1 MTDRFEDYDYLS
13 FDRRGRVLTI
23 TMERPDQLNA
33 VNAKLHNELSRV
45 FQDAKYDEDSDV
57 VVLTGR
63 GRAFSAGGDLDW
75 MQDSIDRPEM
85 FEETAREAKDIVYSQ
100 LDLDKP
106 LIARVNGHAVGL
118 GASLACLCDIV
129 ISSDKA
135 KFGDPHVSV
144 GLVAGDGG
152 ALIWPQLVGY
162 AKARYY
168 LFTGDAMSAAEAER
182 IGLITKVVPEESLDE
197 EVYGLAERLTE
208 GALKAI
214 RWSKITTNL
223 PLKAIFHS
231 HFDTGIAYEC
241 MSNVTG
247 DHQEA
252 VTAFRE
258 KRKPVFTGK

>member
-1 MTDRFEDYDYLS
+1 MTDHYKDYEFLS
-13 FDRRGRVLTI
+13 FERRDRVLTI

-33 VNAKLHNELSRV
+33 VNTKLHKELSRV
-45 FQDAKYDEDSDV
+45 FVDAKYDTQADV
-57 VVLTGR
+57 IVLTGR

-75 MQDSIDRPEM
+75 MQQAIDNPAT
-85 FEETAREAKDIVYSQ
+85 FEETGREAKDIVYNQ

-152 ALIWPQLVGY
+152 ALIWPQLCGY
-162 AKARYY
+162 TKARYY
-168 LFTGDAMSAAEAER
+168 LFTGEAMPAAEAER
-182 IGLITKVVPEESLDE
+182 IGLITKVVPHDSLDE
-197 EVYGLAERLTE
+197 EVYGLAERLSK
-208 GALKAI
+208 GPLKAM
-214 RWSKITTNL
+214 RWTKITTNL

-231 HFDTGIAYEC
+231 HFDAGIAYEC
-241 MSNVTG
+241 MSNLTA

-252 VTAFRE
+252 VAAFRE
-258 KRKPVFTGK
+258 KREPKFTGQ